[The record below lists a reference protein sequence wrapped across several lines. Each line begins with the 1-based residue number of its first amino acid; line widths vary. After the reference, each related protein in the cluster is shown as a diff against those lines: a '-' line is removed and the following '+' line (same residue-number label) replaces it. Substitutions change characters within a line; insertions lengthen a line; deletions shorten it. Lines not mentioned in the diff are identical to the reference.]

1 MINFISFKGLLH
13 IYNNIKNSNISIEK
27 IEEDKKEFKS
37 KLNEITTGNL
47 RYKSKDQLDTKE
59 NI

>member
-27 IEEDKKEFKS
+27 IEEDKKQFKS